1 MKLNNKG
8 FTVVELIASFV
19 FSSILAISLFAV
31 IINYRDKEEDSSIE
45 TQLLAF
51 KSQITI
57 DIEKDIE
64 KNGLKE
70 IKYCTDASGKI
81 IARCITLSFF
91 KGENKDF
98 EIKEEGKVE
107 TIEGSDGADTTFSY
121 TVPYLT
127 YGGIRYDI
135 PDAANINVRS
145 DYLLEMTTVNDGL
158 ESNTPLYKIRVILV
172 HNDLDADVDISI
184 VADGAVNYADIMTA
198 PYEAYALGDKVSVV
212 LNNSEQKQFRV
223 VKASGGYDGRLTLLY
238 DDVYSSGGT
247 TILPQTAFNN
257 SKSNGNQ
264 YDGSSVKSEIDNLS
278 LRWSNADVV
287 RLITAEEV
295 GYIVSASPKFKQFN
309 ASSLALTDAPLWLV
323 STNYYTMTSKLVSD
337 ESKKDMYVWYVNGT
351 DKRVDQTYV
360 DVKYQLRPV
369 IEVDKRYASKID

>member
-31 IINYRDKEEDSSIE
+31 IINYRDKEEDSSIQ
-45 TQLLAF
+45 TDLLAF

-64 KNGLKE
+64 KKGLKE
-70 IKYCTDASGKI
+70 IKYCTDARGNR
-81 IARCITLSFF
+81 IARCIVLSFLR
-91 KGENKDF
+91 GESKTF

-107 TIEGSDGADTTFSY
+107 TLEGLNGSDTSFSY
-121 TVPYLT
+121 TIPYLT

-135 PDAANINVRS
+135 PDSANINVRS

-172 HNDLDADVDISI
+172 HNDLDADIDISI
-184 VADGAVNYADIMTA
+184 VADGSVNYSDTITN
-198 PYEAYALGDKVSVV
+198 PYKAFAIGDRVSVI
-212 LNNSEQKQFRV
+212 LNSSEQREFRV
-223 VKASGGYDGRLTLLY
+223 IKASGGYDGKVTLLY
-238 DDVYSSGGT
+238 DDAYSLGATS
-247 TILPQTAFNN
+247 LPKTAFNN

-264 YDGSSVKSEIDNLS
+264 YEGSSIKAEIDSLS
-278 LRWSNADVV
+278 LKWSNADEV
-287 RLITAEEV
+287 RIITAEEV
-295 GYIVSASPKFKQFN
+295 GYIVAASPSFKQE
-309 ASSLALTDAPLWLV
+309 DAPSLSLSSAPAWLV
-323 STNYYTMTSKLVSD
+323 STNYYTMNSKLVSD
-337 ESKKDMYVWYVNGT
+337 ESKKDMFVWYVNGT
-351 DKRVDQTYV
+351 NKRVDQTYV

-369 IEVDKRYASKID
+369 IVVDKRYIANQ

>member
-45 TQLLAF
+45 TDLLAF

-64 KNGLKE
+64 RNGLKE
-70 IKYCTDASGKI
+70 INYCTDSRGNR
-81 IARCITLSFF
+81 IARCIKLSFL
-91 KGENKDF
+91 KGESKTF

-107 TIEGSDGADTTFSY
+107 TMEGLNGSDTSFSY

-135 PDAANINVRS
+135 PDAANVNVRS

-184 VADGAVNYADIMTA
+184 VADGSVNYTDTMTN
-198 PYEAYALGDKVSVV
+198 PYKSFALGDRVSVI
-212 LNNSEQKQFRV
+212 LNKTEQREFRV
-223 VKASGGYDGRLTLLY
+223 IKASGGYDGKVTLLY
-238 DDVYSSGGT
+238 DDSYSDAS
-247 TILPQTAFNN
+247 LPLTAFNN

-264 YDGSSVKSEIDNLS
+264 YEGSSIKGEIDALES
-278 LRWSNADVV
+278 RWVNADEI

-295 GYIVSASPKFKQFN
+295 GYVVSSSPIFKQYN
-309 ASSLALTDAPLWLV
+309 ASSLSLSSAPSWLV
-323 STNYYTMTSKLVSD
+323 STNYYTMTSKL
-337 ESKKDMYVWYVNGT
+337 ESEDDKKNLYVWYVNGT
-351 DKRVDQTYV
+351 NKRVDPTYV
-360 DVKYQLRPV
+360 DAKYQLRPV
-369 IEVDKRYASKID
+369 IVVDKRYVANQ

>member
-31 IINYRDKEEDSSIE
+31 IINYRDKEEDSSIQ
-45 TQLLAF
+45 TDLLAF

-64 KNGLKE
+64 RNGLKE
-70 IKYCTDASGKI
+70 INYCTDARGNR
-81 IARCITLSFF
+81 IARCIVLSFL
-91 KGENKDF
+91 KGESKTF

-107 TIEGSDGADTTFSY
+107 TMEGLNGSDTSFSY

-184 VADGAVNYADIMTA
+184 VADGSVNYSDTMTN
-198 PYEAYALGDKVSVV
+198 PYKSFSIGDRVSVI
-212 LNNSEQKQFRV
+212 LNKTEQREFRV
-223 VKASGGYDGRLTLLY
+223 IKASGGYDGKVTLLY
-238 DDVYSSGGT
+238 DDNYSVAS
-247 TILPQTAFNN
+247 LPLTAFNN

-264 YDGSSVKSEIDNLS
+264 YEGSSIKGEIDVLES
-278 LRWSNADVV
+278 RWVNADEV

-295 GYIVSASPKFKQFN
+295 GYIVSSSPMFKQ
-309 ASSLALTDAPLWLV
+309 LDAPSLSLSSAPSWLV
-323 STNYYTMTSKLVSD
+323 STNYYTMTSKLVSVD
-337 ESKKDMYVWYVNGT
+337 ANKNMYVWYVNGT
-351 DKRVDQTYV
+351 NKRVDPTYV

-369 IEVDKRYASKID
+369 IVVDKRYVANQ

>member
-31 IINYRDKEEDSSIE
+31 IINYRDKEEDSSIK

-70 IKYCTDASGKI
+70 INYCIDGSGKR

-91 KGENKDF
+91 KGDPKNF

-107 TIEGSDGADTTFSY
+107 TIEGLDGSDTSFSY
-121 TVPYLT
+121 SIPYLT

-172 HNDLDADVDISI
+172 HNDLDADIDISI
-184 VADGAVNYADIMTA
+184 VADGAVNYTDTMTN
-198 PYEAYALGDKVSVV
+198 PYRVFAMGDRVSVI
-212 LNNSEQKQFRV
+212 LNGSEQREFRV
-223 VKASGGYDGRLTLLY
+223 IKASGGYDGKLTLLY
-238 DDVYSSGGT
+238 DDAYSNGGT
-247 TILPQTAFNN
+247 TILPQSAFNN

-264 YDGSSVKSEIDNLS
+264 YDGSSIKSEIDALS
-278 LRWSNADVV
+278 LRWINIDKV

-295 GYIVSASPKFKQFN
+295 GYIVSASPKFKQLD
-309 ASSLALTDAPLWLV
+309 ASSLDLTTAPDWLV

-351 DKRVDQTYV
+351 NKRVDQTYV
-360 DVKYQLRPV
+360 DAKYQLRPV
-369 IEVDKRYASKID
+369 IEVDKRYIAN

>member
-31 IINYRDKEEDSSIE
+31 IINYRDKEEDSSIQ
-45 TQLLAF
+45 TDLLAF

-64 KNGLKE
+64 RNGLKE
-70 IKYCTDASGKI
+70 INYCTDSRGNR
-81 IARCITLSFF
+81 IARCIVLSFL
-91 KGENKDF
+91 KGDPKTF

-107 TIEGSDGADTTFSY
+107 TMEGLNGSDTSFSY
-121 TVPYLT
+121 TVPYLS

-172 HNDLDADVDISI
+172 HNDLDADIDISI
-184 VADGAVNYADIMTA
+184 VADGSINFTDTMTN
-198 PYEAYALGDKVSVV
+198 PYKTFAIGDRVSVI
-212 LNNSEQKQFRV
+212 LNSSEQKEFRV
-223 VKASGGYDGRLTLLY
+223 IKASGGYDGKVTLLY
-238 DDVYSSGGT
+238 DDDYSLAT
-247 TILPQTAFNN
+247 LPLTAFNN

-264 YDGSSVKSEIDNLS
+264 YEGSSIKGEIDVLGS
-278 LRWSNADVV
+278 RWANVDEV

-295 GYIVSASPKFKQFN
+295 GYIVSSSPTFKQ
-309 ASSLALTDAPLWLV
+309 LDAPPLSLSSAPAWLV
-323 STNYYTMTSKLVSD
+323 STNYYTMTSRLVSED
-337 ESKKDMYVWYVNGT
+337 ENKDMYVWYVNGT

-360 DVKYQLRPV
+360 DAKYQLRPV
-369 IEVDKRYASKID
+369 IVVDKRYIANQ